1 MQFDRRRTLLA
12 VCTATSLYRIF
23 WAFAIVTLFVPDE
36 YYQTVEPSKKIFD
49 GTFESGVSSTWEWR
63 DEYRIRSFVPLL
75 PYLLLHQFKYT
86 WRTFYTSYP
95 TEILVLKGP
104 RLMNSLMSSCSDL
117 AFFLILE
124 KFTKSTTIALFIL
137 CVHVFSWSASYCL
150 SRTLANSSE
159 TALIIIGLF
168 FWLSEHHS
176 GFGLLESLRVTKDS
190 APEIPPVSS
199 ESNRLKT
206 AASGAGISQ
215 SAQGLRSR
223 NPVTLTSKET
233 YSIASEELSQPV
245 KHPLSLA
252 VALITITVHCRP
264 TAVLFWAP
272 LIVLR
277 IAQSKSP
284 LQCIVFHCIP
294 TGLIALFTCIAIDS
308 FFYKSLTITPLN
320 FFYINVSRNYAEL
333 FYGAKPWHWNFSNGF
348 PVMLGLYTPI
358 LVYSCF
364 YTTQPDDAIVLEIT
378 SISYLVL
385 LRCVTAHQE
394 FRFLLP
400 CVAFLH
406 IAVGFTLWNAAV
418 WCLPSLGEPYKG
430 RHSFFSFCLSL
441 LLPHVS
447 KDLSPLHSSAD
458 TRAEQVGMNNR
469 QSRNNDTESSS
480 TKNGITCTRESAAKG
495 RVRDAGSKVHEG
507 LRAIG
512 MLALCALVIAHIGT
526 AYYLSTRHQVCAEL
540 ISLLDCYF
548 VLIRKS
554 SQEYTRCF
562 SQVIIL

>member
-1 MQFDRRRTLLA
+1 MQFNRQRTLLA
-12 VCTATSLYRIF
+12 VCSATTLYRIF

-63 DEYRIRSFVPLL
+63 DEYRIRSFVPFL
-75 PYLLLHQFKYT
+75 PYLLLHQLKYI
-86 WRTFYTSYP
+86 WRTIYASYP
-95 TEILVLKGP
+95 TEIVVLKGP

-124 KFTKSTTIALFIL
+124 KFTQSTTIALFIL
-137 CVHVFSWSASYCL
+137 CVHLFSWSASYCL

-168 FWLSEHHS
+168 FWLTEHHS
-176 GFGLLESLRVTKDS
+176 GFGLMESLRVNKDLS
-190 APEIPPVSS
+190 PEIPPVTS
-199 ESNRLKT
+199 ESNRLKA
-206 AASGAGISQ
+206 AASETLNLQ

-223 NPVTLTSKET
+223 KRATLTSKKT
-233 YSIASEELSQPV
+233 DSATSEELSKSV
-245 KHPLSLA
+245 KCSLSLA
-252 VALITITVHCRP
+252 VALISITVHCRP

-284 LQCIVFHCIP
+284 LQYIVIHCIP
-294 TGLIALFTCIAIDS
+294 TGLITLFICIAIDS
-308 FFYKSLTITPLN
+308 FCYKSLTITPLN
-320 FFYINVSRNYAEL
+320 FFYINVSHNYAEL

-358 LVYSCF
+358 LTYSCF
-364 YTTQPDDAIVLEIT
+364 YTTQPDDAITLEIT
-378 SISYLVL
+378 SILYAVL

-418 WCLPSLGEPYKG
+418 WCLPSLGMPYKG
-430 RHSFFSFCLSL
+430 RHSLFSFCVSPLFPQSSKG
-441 LLPHVS
+441 LP
-447 KDLSPLHSSAD
+447 PLHSFAN
-458 TRAEQVGMNNR
+458 TGAEQVGLNNKQR
-469 QSRNNDTESSS
+469 RNNDAESSGA
-480 TKNGITCTRESAAKG
+480 KNAVTCTPEGAKG
-495 RVRDAGSKVHEG
+495 RIGDAGSKVNLG

-512 MLALCALVIAHIGT
+512 MLAMCSLLIAHLGT
-526 AYYLSTRHQVCAEL
+526 AYYLSTRHQVCAKL
-540 ISLLDCYF
+540 ISLPSRML
-548 VLIRKS
+548 LHLK
-554 SQEYTRCF
+554 
-562 SQVIIL
+562 

>member
-1 MQFDRRRTLLA
+1 MQFDRQRTLLA
-12 VCTATSLYRIF
+12 VYSATSLYRIL

-75 PYLLLHQFKYT
+75 PYLLLHQFKYI
-86 WRTFYTSYP
+86 WRTICTSYP

-117 AFFLILE
+117 AFFLILQ
-124 KFTKSTTIALFIL
+124 KFTMSTTTALFIL
-137 CVHVFSWSASYCL
+137 CVHLFSWSASYCL

-176 GFGLLESLRVTKDS
+176 GFGLLESLSVTKDLS
-190 APEIPPVSS
+190 PEIPPVTS
-199 ESNRLKT
+199 ESNRHK
-206 AASGAGISQ
+206 AASSEARNLQ

-223 NPVTLTSKET
+223 KPATLTSKES
-233 YSIASEELSQPV
+233 YSTASEELSMLV
-245 KHPLSLA
+245 KYPLSVA

-277 IAQSKSP
+277 IAQRKSP
-284 LQCIVFHCIP
+284 LQYIVFHCIP
-294 TGLIALFTCIAIDS
+294 TGVITLFTCIAIDS
-308 FFYKSLTITPLN
+308 FYYKSLTITPLN

-358 LVYSCF
+358 LMYSYF

-378 SISYLVL
+378 AALYAVL

-406 IAVGFTLWNAAV
+406 IAVGFTIWNATV
-418 WCLPSLGEPYKG
+418 WYLPSLGVPYKG
-430 RHSFFSFCLSL
+430 RHTLFSFCLSL
-441 LLPHVS
+441 LFPQASKNLP
-447 KDLSPLHSSAD
+447 PFHSSAN
-458 TRAEQVGMNNR
+458 TGAEQVGLNNKEC
-469 QSRNNDTESSS
+469 RNNDAESSS
-480 TKNGITCTRESAAKG
+480 AKNAVTCTPEGANKG
-495 RVRDAGSKVHEG
+495 RIGYAGSKVNLG
-507 LRAIG
+507 LRAIW
-512 MLALCALVIAHIGT
+512 MLAKCSLVIAHVGT
-526 AYYLSTRHQVCAEL
+526 AYYLSTRHQVCAKL
-540 ISLLDCYF
+540 ISL
-548 VLIRKS
+548 S
-554 SQEYTRCF
+554 SRLLLRFKWIYLHTQM
-562 SQVIIL
+562 L

>member
-1 MQFDRRRTLLA
+1 MQFDRQRTLLA
-12 VCTATSLYRIF
+12 VAVYSATSLYRIF

-49 GTFESGVSSTWEWR
+49 GTFKSGVSSTWEWR

-75 PYLLLHQFKYT
+75 PYLLLHKFKYI
-86 WRTFYTSYP
+86 WRTCYASYP

-124 KFTKSTTIALFIL
+124 KFTKSKAVALFIL
-137 CVHVFSWSASYCL
+137 FVHLFSWSASYCL

-176 GFGLLESLRVTKDS
+176 GFGLLDCLPVNKDLS
-190 APEIPPVSS
+190 PEILPVTS
-199 ESNRLKT
+199 ESNRLK
-206 AASGAGISQ
+206 AAVSETRNLQ

-223 NPVTLTSKET
+223 NPATLTSKET
-233 YSIASEELSQPV
+233 DSTASEEPSQPV
-245 KHPLSLA
+245 IYPLSLA

-264 TAVLFWAP
+264 TAVLFWTP

-284 LQCIVFHCIP
+284 LQYIVFHCIP
-294 TGLIALFTCIAIDS
+294 TGLITLFTCIAIDS
-308 FFYKSLTITPLN
+308 FCYKSLTITPLN
-320 FFYINVSRNYAEL
+320 FFYINVSHNYAEL

-364 YTTQPDDAIVLEIT
+364 YTTQPDDAIVLEVT
-378 SISYLVL
+378 SVLYAVL

-418 WCLPSLGEPYKG
+418 WCLPSLGAPYKG
-430 RHSFFSFCLSL
+430 RHSLFSFCLSL
-441 LLPHVS
+441 LFPHAS
-447 KDLSPLHSSAD
+447 KGPPPLHSSAH
-458 TRAEQVGMNNR
+458 TRAEQVGLNDK
-469 QSRNNDTESSS
+469 QSRNNDAGSSS
-480 TKNGITCTRESAAKG
+480 AKNAVTCTPESAKG
-495 RVRDAGSKVHEG
+495 RVGDAGSKVRGG

-512 MLALCALVIAHIGT
+512 RLALCSLVIAHVGT

-540 ISLLDCYF
+540 IPLSSRM
-548 VLIRKS
+548 LICS
-554 SQEYTRCF
+554 N
-562 SQVIIL
+562 